1 MLNAKGVEMA
11 RFRKIRIRTPN
22 GEQEVQAE
30 LIKDYDPMRKIQI
43 YKYGKKGE
51 MKVCLVEKITGKVIF
66 QDATYIFPVKGS
78 ISAYR
83 DKKGKYGMLNERGQ
97 VILEAGILKNYT
109 FSYKRKSNT

>member
-11 RFRKIRIRTPN
+11 RFRKVMIRTPN

-30 LIKDYDPMRKIQI
+30 FIKDFDPKGTIQI

-66 QDATYIFPVKGS
+66 QDATYIFQVKGS

-83 DKKGKYGMLNERGQ
+83 DKNGKYGILNERGQ
-97 VILEAGILKNYT
+97 VILEAGVLKNYT
-109 FSYKRKSNT
+109 FSYKRKK